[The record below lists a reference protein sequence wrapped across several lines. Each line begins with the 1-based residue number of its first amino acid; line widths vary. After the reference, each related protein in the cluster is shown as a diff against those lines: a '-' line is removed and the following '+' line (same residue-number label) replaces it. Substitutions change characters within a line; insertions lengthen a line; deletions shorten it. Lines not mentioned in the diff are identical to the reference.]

1 MQMTLVKYWYLSFH
15 IFFLSMLF
23 PKEINIE
30 SIEIDSKS
38 NGIIVNVKMDSM
50 LGKNDL
56 TAWQANSGW
65 FYITLYKAKGDTLSL
80 KSNELPSE
88 VIDYQVIQGD
98 ESFQIGLRLRRNI
111 ESHEFLF
118 VNKNTLT
125 IPLRYST
132 EYFSSLGISG
142 ISAGLAGLIIAQKSE
157 VFHKE
162 NTSVKETNF
171 QYLSTVNRIVFAKKF
186 FKNYLIL
193 VYIYIIKDILKNF
206 ILFRINRNFQI
217 IRFLFS

>member
-1 MQMTLVKYWYLSFH
+1 MQMTMVKYWYLSFH

-38 NGIIVNVKMDSM
+38 NGIIVNVKMDSI
-50 LGKNDL
+50 LRKNDL

-80 KSNELPSE
+80 MSDIFPGE

-98 ESFQIGLRLRRNI
+98 ESFQIGLRLRKGI
-111 ESHEFLF
+111 ESHEFSF
-118 VNKNTLT
+118 IDKNTLN

-132 EYFSSLGISG
+132 EYFSSLDSITKPHSQQLNAGIPDGIKKWLYLTGSGVAISG
-142 ISAGLAGLIIAQKSE
+142 SAKGGRLSSDTQTQIGIAM
-157 VFHKE
+157 
-162 NTSVKETNF
+162 
-171 QYLSTVNRIVFAKKF
+171 
-186 FKNYLIL
+186 IL
-193 VYIYIIKDILKNF
+193 TTYIIDILWK
-206 ILFRINRNFQI
+206 IA
-217 IRFLFS
+217 

>member
-1 MQMTLVKYWYLSFH
+1 MQMTMVKYWYLSFH

-38 NGIIVNVKMDSM
+38 NGIIVNVKMDPIIST
-50 LGKNDL
+50 NDL

-80 KSNELPSE
+80 KSDRFPRE
-88 VIDYQVIQGD
+88 VIDYQLIQGD

-111 ESHEFLF
+111 ESHEFSF
-118 VNKNTLT
+118 VDENTLN

-132 EYFSSLGISG
+132 EYFSSLDSITKPHSQQLNAGIPDGIKKWLYLTGSGVAISG
-142 ISAGLAGLIIAQKSE
+142 SAKGGRLSSDTQTQIGIAMILATFII
-157 VFHKE
+157 
-162 NTSVKETNF
+162 
-171 QYLSTVNRIVFAKKF
+171 
-186 FKNYLIL
+186 
-193 VYIYIIKDILKNF
+193 DILWK
-206 ILFRINRNFQI
+206 IA
-217 IRFLFS
+217 